1 MVLTFLLV
9 VLYHS
14 QVIDYQL
21 VICIV
26 VDKKYLSMYQYQSD
40 ILPANTP
47 VVLHNSKEGET
58 VNDARFYYSKIA
70 GEQQPDSYMR
80 GSLYHRVV
88 STDVIEAEGA
98 YNGASIN
105 IYMLQSGK
113 SGPKMYWIYE
123 EYDADGNLVN
133 GGSNDDGKHVLC
145 KANKAYIVIKSGEAN
160 NRSSFS
166 FSLNAAG
173 NVTEIEDVEE
183 ENCEVEAIYDLQ
195 GRRLT
200 EICHPGV
207 YIINGKKV
215 LVK

>member
-1 MVLTFLLV
+1 
-9 VLYHS
+9 
-14 QVIDYQL
+14 
-21 VICIV
+21 
-26 VDKKYLSMYQYQSD
+26 
-40 ILPANTP
+40 
-47 VVLHNSKEGET
+47 
-58 VNDARFYYSKIA
+58 
-70 GEQQPDSYMR
+70 
-80 GSLYHRVV
+80 
-88 STDVIEAEGA
+88 
-98 YNGASIN
+98 
-105 IYMLQSGK
+105 MLQSGK

-123 EYDADGNLVN
+123 EYDKYGNLVN

-173 NVTEIEDVEE
+173 NATEIEDVEE
-183 ENCEVEAIYDLQ
+183 ENCEVETIYDLQ
-195 GRRLT
+195 GRKLT